1 MWHVI
6 DKWGN
11 QIELTDERWQHIL
24 ENHWELRNHL
34 NEILLTVRTG
44 RRK

>member
-6 DKWGN
+6 DKWEN

-24 ENHWELRNHL
+24 ENHKRN
-34 NEILLTVRTG
+34 G
-44 RRK
+44 